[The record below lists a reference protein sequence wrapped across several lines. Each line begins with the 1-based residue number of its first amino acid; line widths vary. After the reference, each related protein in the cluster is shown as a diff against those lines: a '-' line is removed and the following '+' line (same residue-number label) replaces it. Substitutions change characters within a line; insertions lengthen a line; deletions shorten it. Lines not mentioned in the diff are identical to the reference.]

1 MNTLEEIKRGT
12 FIKRRVSEL
21 YVGVVYKCQDRN
33 CVASEEDEEGF
44 FGYMLTVNYS
54 GFELDH
60 QSDSIPLNN
69 KTDKT
74 FMIERL
80 VFFNNTS
87 INLLNWEVI
96 KYKEE
101 RGIAGLFDD
110 IFDIQSEFISG
121 FIQNAESYKID
132 KGLVVNTEFTELKVS
147 RLLSMI
153 VLQNEHNQYTE
164 YKRIKVSVLDVVANI
179 GALFTT
185 VYAGFIFI
193 FKYYSKNYDNYNI
206 INKILSNKKKSKII
220 NTNFQPKNDIELS
233 NVLDQSPNNIKT
245 EPLISDFE
253 KNKDIAI
260 NDVNVDNVKQEDKP
274 CKEQGLSTNLE
285 QLSFSSFLLND
296 FNYCNKIKG
305 KETLNICSD
314 ILAKYS
320 SIEIL
325 LYNQMM
331 FENLMKDYK

>member
-1 MNTLEEIKRGT
+1 
-12 FIKRRVSEL
+12 
-21 YVGVVYKCQDRN
+21 
-33 CVASEEDEEGF
+33 
-44 FGYMLTVNYS
+44 
-54 GFELDH
+54 
-60 QSDSIPLNN
+60 
-69 KTDKT
+69 
-74 FMIERL
+74 
-80 VFFNNTS
+80 
-87 INLLNWEVI
+87 
-96 KYKEE
+96 
-101 RGIAGLFDD
+101 
-110 IFDIQSEFISG
+110 
-121 FIQNAESYKID
+121 
-132 KGLVVNTEFTELKVS
+132 
-147 RLLSMI
+147 MI

-185 VYAGFIFI
+185 VYAGFIFV

-206 INKILSNKKKSKII
+206 INKILSNKKKSIII
-220 NTNFQPKNDIELS
+220 NTNSQPKNDIELS

-253 KNKDIAI
+253 NNKDMAI
-260 NDVNVDNVKQEDKP
+260 NDVNVDNVKQEDEP
-274 CKEQGLSTNLE
+274 CKEQGISTNME

-331 FENLMKDYK
+331 FENLMKDYKWNNPQLSSLENNEFIIKLKNIA